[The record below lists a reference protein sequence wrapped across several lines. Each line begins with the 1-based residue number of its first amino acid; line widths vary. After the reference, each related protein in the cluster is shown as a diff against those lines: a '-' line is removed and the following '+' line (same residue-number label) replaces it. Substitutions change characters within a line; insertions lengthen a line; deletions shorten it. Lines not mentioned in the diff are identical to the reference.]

1 MKQANLT
8 DLISENLEAGTN
20 CFKHKPYAIG
30 HNKQTHHI
38 RGLSAFSLSPDLSH
52 KKTY

>member
-8 DLISENLEAGTN
+8 DLVSENFEAGTN

-30 HNKQTHHI
+30 HNKHTHHP
-38 RGLSAFSLSPDLSH
+38 RELSALSLSPDFSH